1 MYQNQYQQG
10 GYAPQGNANYGTNG
24 SYGANGQNAGTNGT
38 GNVYVGS
45 AKFQQGQYGLMVS
58 VSLNA
63 EDIAKLQASLNE
75 NGWVTFSLRERQQP
89 SQSGATHYGVIRP
102 PMPPQQGNA
111 NWNGGNGG
119 YGGNGGRGNYGQGQ
133 YQQNYRQAPPPN
145 QGYRQAPAP
154 QGYRTAPQN
163 YPPAAP
169 QYDNG
174 GFNQPQQP
182 APQNYPP
189 ASAPAPQPEQHRY
202 TQADAQPPAADAQPQ
217 NDDLVNGMPM

>member
-10 GYAPQGNANYGTNG
+10 GYGQPQ
-24 SYGANGQNAGTNGT
+24 SQNQNT
-38 GNVYVGS
+38 YVGS
-45 AKFQQGQYGLMVS
+45 AKFQNGQYGLMVS

-75 NGWVTFSLRERQQP
+75 NGWVTFTLRERQQP

-119 YGGNGGRGNYGQGQ
+119 YGVRGNYGQGQ

-174 GFNQPQQP
+174 GFNQQQP

>member
-10 GYAPQGNANYGTNG
+10 GYGQPQ
-24 SYGANGQNAGTNGT
+24 SQNQNT
-38 GNVYVGS
+38 YVGS
-45 AKFQQGQYGLMVS
+45 AKFQNGQYGLMVS

-133 YQQNYRQAPPPN
+133 YQADHQKQYPYRQEHHAHDAVLGPSRIDFLTLHHHDRSSFSLIVILSPR
-145 QGYRQAPAP
+145 G
-154 QGYRTAPQN
+154 
-163 YPPAAP
+163 
-169 QYDNG
+169 
-174 GFNQPQQP
+174 
-182 APQNYPP
+182 
-189 ASAPAPQPEQHRY
+189 ASATALWR
-202 TQADAQPPAADAQPQ
+202 
-217 NDDLVNGMPM
+217 L